1 MLNSMLFIVVQILVT
16 FIQLSL
22 VIHRNNNNN
31 KKSYKNF
38 EKISDLG
45 ICQAQWKSKY
55 LEDD

>member
-1 MLNSMLFIVVQILVT
+1 MLNSKLFVVVQILVT

-22 VIHRNNNNN
+22 IIHRNNNN